1 VQQRVGIQARLAQL
15 WQRLW
20 GRRAHVATAG
30 GLGIGRSVARRTQ
43 LPPTIYAQ
51 RERLYISALQLLDDP
66 QAARHVV
73 AEALCAAA
81 LALAQQNEP
90 RSPAGRLSSG
100 ELDPHSEAALS
111 AWLDR
116 CVLRLALLRLRVTPA
131 SMGSSEPLDP
141 AAEDDPTLRSATP
154 DGSPDDSPRGST
166 SERVGQLER
175 IADALATLP
184 AEIRAVL
191 ALVVMQSRSLAATAE
206 VLGISEEACAFFL
219 SHGRKLL
226 RRALQRDLVA
236 AEDVVGAGSIL
247 LQPRELYDL
256 YGSKK
261 ATARA

>member
-1 VQQRVGIQARLAQL
+1 
-15 WQRLW
+15 
-20 GRRAHVATAG
+20 
-30 GLGIGRSVARRTQ
+30 
-43 LPPTIYAQ
+43 
-51 RERLYISALQLLDDP
+51 
-66 QAARHVV
+66 
-73 AEALCAAA
+73 
-81 LALAQQNEP
+81 
-90 RSPAGRLSSG
+90 
-100 ELDPHSEAALS
+100 
-111 AWLDR
+111 
-116 CVLRLALLRLRVTPA
+116 
-131 SMGSSEPLDP
+131 MGSSEPLDP